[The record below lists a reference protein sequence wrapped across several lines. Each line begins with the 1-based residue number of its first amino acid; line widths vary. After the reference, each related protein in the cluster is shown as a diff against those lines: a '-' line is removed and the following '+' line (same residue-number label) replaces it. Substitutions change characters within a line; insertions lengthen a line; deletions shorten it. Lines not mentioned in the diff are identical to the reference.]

1 MKKFGIDCRLK
12 DGSLTERTYLLTLS
26 GTGDPPSYPPSSFH
40 LSSTEL
46 FASDLDQL
54 TATESISA
62 RNSDSLFSTAI
73 SRLKYPFPPLPPDSF
88 QKNQRWS
95 KRRKYRS
102 SRSEATVRSLLPPS
116 PSSVDGSLE
125 TNSMSLLR
133 YSAPPD
139 RSRNLR
145 HPVATE
151 PTQKAVPISLRPQ
164 VARLDSPSC
173 PFHSFSGSEILRAC
187 DNLRPSPSGFG

>member
-73 SRLKYPFPPLPPDSF
+73 SRLKYPLPPLPPDSF

-102 SRSEATVRSLLPPS
+102 SRSEATVSSLLPPS
-116 PSSVDGSLE
+116 LPHRWMALPRDKLHVPASLFRSPRPQQESPSSGRHR
-125 TNSMSLLR
+125 TNSKGSSYFPPSTGCPPRLPLVSLSFILWQR
-133 YSAPPD
+133 D
-139 RSRNLR
+139 
-145 HPVATE
+145 
-151 PTQKAVPISLRPQ
+151 PTSL
-164 VARLDSPSC
+164 
-173 PFHSFSGSEILRAC
+173 
-187 DNLRPSPSGFG
+187 